1 MNRFCLLLKPEFISL
16 LNNLEVIG
24 IPKTRFFSEPN
35 ELLLALTLAPIMTFD
50 EDYLVVLI
58 NERLSN
64 EYESS
69 PNEILNIFNITELI
83 PLTDIAFLGY
93 DRKFSTGMIWTH
105 PSKYKFEDAFLEFSK
120 QQMREDAEKN
130 FNFLHEVYLLNEAER
145 HINDDIKKEIIEAS
159 ICKRLLNK
167 SDLSIKENEFP
178 HVYCSLMIYEQGSHF
193 SRESAMGFL
202 MHAVGVYILHR
213 GYGSLLGLKINLNKS
228 PSISALKNIQKK
240 KPALV
245 FQQIFEDQEILDEL
259 QKAKTK
265 YTDAEFDLYIAELK
279 TMGYFLFF
287 SFLVDE
293 KKIPLNQL
301 FHNLEALYDKDRLSK
316 EEMIAFQ
323 LLSLNKLTASL
334 KDDFLIEKQDVKV
347 FIPKPTEKINSL
359 ELIASYIIA
368 KPDYKSQDT
377 TTPLNEV
384 PSYLKS
390 DELIEKIRTELLAIK
405 TLKYKNKIEK
415 IEFFKTTLFPKY
427 IEDLENA
434 GYCLDDQN
442 KLEEFYNKQI
452 HSKRTRR
459 R

>member
-16 LNNLEVIG
+16 LNNLAVIG
-24 IPKTRFFSEPN
+24 IPKTRFFREPN
-35 ELLLALTLAPIMTFD
+35 ELLLALSLAPTMTFD
-50 EDYLVVLI
+50 EDYIVVSF
-58 NERLSN
+58 NELYSID
-64 EYESS
+64 ESL
-69 PNEILNIFNITELI
+69 PNEILNIFNISELI

-120 QQMREDAEKN
+120 LQIREDAEKN
-130 FNFLHEVYLLNEAER
+130 FNFLNEVYLFNEVEKY
-145 HINDDIKKEIIEAS
+145 INQDIKKEIIEAS

-202 MHAVGVYILHR
+202 MHAVGVFILHK
-213 GYGSLLGLKINLNKS
+213 GYGSLLGSKIDLNKS
-228 PSISALKNIQKK
+228 PSIDALKNIQKK
-240 KPALV
+240 KPGLV
-245 FQQIFEDQEILDEL
+245 FQQVFEDEEILDEL

-265 YTDAEFDLYIAELK
+265 YTDAEFDVYIEELK

-323 LLSLNKLTASL
+323 LLSLNKLTANL
-334 KDDFLIEKQDVKV
+334 KDDFLSEKQDVKV
-347 FIPKPTEKINSL
+347 FISEATEKNNSL

-377 TTPLNEV
+377 TTPLNEG
-384 PSYLKS
+384 PYFFKS
-390 DELIEKIRTELLAIK
+390 GDLLEKIRTEILA
-405 TLKYKNKIEK
+405 KNKRMKKNEK

-427 IEDLENA
+427 KEDLENA
-434 GYCLDDQN
+434 GYCLDSQE
-442 KLEEFYNKQI
+442 KLEEFYNKHI
-452 HSKRTRR
+452 HTGQTKRR
-459 R
+459 